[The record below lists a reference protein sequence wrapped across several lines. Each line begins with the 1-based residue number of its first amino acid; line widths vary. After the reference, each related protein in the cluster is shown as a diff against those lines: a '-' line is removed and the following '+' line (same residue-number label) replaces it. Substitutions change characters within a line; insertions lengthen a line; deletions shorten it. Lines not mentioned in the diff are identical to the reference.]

1 MPKAYSRAR
10 PAAVAVLPL
19 GWAMAGS
26 GMRPSSARSAE
37 SCQWAM
43 PMPAAALHQAPTAA
57 LIALTEM
64 PRRLFRSFVNYF
76 RSWNPRAKCFPMVYL
91 DSSDDNA
98 LVVYTPSSL
107 RPGPATPATASAVT
121 SGRLISKRAFE
132 TGAPWGRL
140 QARRPIRRPTHLIR
154 WRRAYCRAQRGQP

>member
-1 MPKAYSRAR
+1 
-10 PAAVAVLPL
+10 
-19 GWAMAGS
+19 
-26 GMRPSSARSAE
+26 
-37 SCQWAM
+37 M

-107 RPGPATPATASAVT
+107 RPGPATPATARARGCRGPVRTGGS
-121 SGRLISKRAFE
+121 SKDKGGSE
-132 TGAPWGRL
+132 L
-140 QARRPIRRPTHLIR
+140 
-154 WRRAYCRAQRGQP
+154 

>member
-1 MPKAYSRAR
+1 M
-10 PAAVAVLPL
+10 AVLPL

-107 RPGPATPATASAVT
+107 RPGPATPATARARGCRGPVRTGGS
-121 SGRLISKRAFE
+121 SKDKGGSE
-132 TGAPWGRL
+132 L
-140 QARRPIRRPTHLIR
+140 
-154 WRRAYCRAQRGQP
+154 